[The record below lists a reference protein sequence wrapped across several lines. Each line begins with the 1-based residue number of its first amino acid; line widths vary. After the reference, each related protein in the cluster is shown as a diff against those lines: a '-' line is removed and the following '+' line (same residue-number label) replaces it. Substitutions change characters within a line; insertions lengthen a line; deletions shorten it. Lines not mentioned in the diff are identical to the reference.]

1 MTDFNRIEDLANAT
15 AYDVNGDKV
24 GSVQDVY
31 VNDTTGQPDFI
42 TVNHGLFG
50 TGSSI
55 VPLRGHSLRNGDLH
69 LAFPKDR
76 IEDAPDLD
84 DNGHLTTN
92 DQDALYR
99 HYALTET
106 QDVTTY
112 ETGAPADGVAGAAGY
127 GVEAGAG
134 VPAAGVDADAA
145 GAGVPAAGVGAA
157 AAGVGAGAAGLGA
170 ADAGYADGVA
180 GTAGTADAGVAGT
193 DSDELIRSEE
203 QLNVSK
209 DRVESGEVHLRK
221 YVVTET
227 ETVEVPVEREEVRI
241 VREPITEADRAAH
254 TGAIGEAE
262 ASVTLHEDQVTVT
275 KESVP
280 VEKVSLETETVRDT
294 ETVSEE
300 VRKERFETDGVVTD
314 GVVTDGVVTDG
325 DADLR

>member
-1 MTDFNRIEDLANAT
+1 MTNFNRIEDLANAT

-31 VNDTTGQPDFI
+31 VNDTSGQPDFI
-42 TVNHGLFG
+42 SVNHGLFG
-50 TGSSI
+50 TGTSI
-55 VPLRGHSLRNGDLH
+55 VPLRGHSLRDGDLH

-99 HYALTET
+99 HYALTEV

-112 ETGAPADGVAGAAGY
+112 ETGAPADGAAGAGAGY
-127 GVEAGAG
+127 GED
-134 VPAAGVDADAA
+134 AAGA

-314 GVVTDGVVTDG
+314 G

>member
-1 MTDFNRIEDLANAT
+1 MTNFNRIEDLANAT

-55 VPLRGHSLRNGDLH
+55 VPLRGHSLRNGELH

-112 ETGAPADGVAGAAGY
+112 ETGAPVEPVDG
-127 GVEAGAG
+127 
-134 VPAAGVDADAA
+134 AA

-170 ADAGYADGVA
+170 ADAGYADGV
-180 GTAGTADAGVAGT
+180 AGTADAGVAGT

-314 GVVTDGVVTDG
+314 G

>member
-1 MTDFNRIEDLANAT
+1 MTNFNRIEDLANAT

-31 VNDTTGQPDFI
+31 VNDTSGQPDFI
-42 TVNHGLFG
+42 SVNHGLFG
-50 TGSSI
+50 TGTSI
-55 VPLRGHSLRNGDLH
+55 VPLRGHSLRDGDLH

-112 ETGAPADGVAGAAGY
+112 ETGAPVEPVDGAAGAGAAGY
-127 GVEAGAG
+127 GVDAGA
-134 VPAAGVDADAA
+134 A
-145 GAGVPAAGVGAA
+145 
-157 AAGVGAGAAGLGA
+157 GAGAAGLGA
-170 ADAGYADGVA
+170 
-180 GTAGTADAGVAGT
+180 ADAGVAGT

-300 VRKERFETDGVVTD
+300 VRKERFETDGVVA
-314 GVVTDGVVTDG
+314 DG

>member
-31 VNDTTGQPDFI
+31 VNDTSGQPDFI

-55 VPLRGHSLRNGDLH
+55 VPLRGHSLRDGDLH

-99 HYALTET
+99 HYALTEV

-112 ETGAPADGVAGAAGY
+112 ETGAPAEPVDGAAGHGVDAGAAG
-127 GVEAGAG
+127 
-134 VPAAGVDADAA
+134 
-145 GAGVPAAGVGAA
+145 

-170 ADAGYADGVA
+170 ADAGYADGV
-180 GTAGTADAGVAGT
+180 AGTADAGVAGT

-300 VRKERFETDGVVTD
+300 VRKERFDTDGI
-314 GVVTDGVVTDG
+314 VTDG

>member
-31 VNDTTGQPDFI
+31 VNDTSGQPDFI
-42 TVNHGLFG
+42 SVNHGLFG
-50 TGSSI
+50 TGTSI
-55 VPLRGHSLRNGDLH
+55 VPLRGHSLRDGDLH

-99 HYALTET
+99 HYALTEV

-112 ETGAPADGVAGAAGY
+112 ETGAPADGAAGAGVDAGAAGAAGY

-134 VPAAGVDADAA
+134 VPAAD
-145 GAGVPAAGVGAA
+145 VGAA

-170 ADAGYADGVA
+170 ADAGYADGV
-180 GTAGTADAGVAGT
+180 AGTADAGVAGT

-314 GVVTDGVVTDG
+314 G